1 MQKENRTLLEMKQ
14 LLNMVIKTFFNI
26 YGMNPSADDLYQRLG
41 LEYAPLIEEYSC
53 YQLA

>member
-1 MQKENRTLLEMKQ
+1 MQEKTTLKEMKQ

-41 LEYAPLIEEYSC
+41 FEYAPLIEEYSC